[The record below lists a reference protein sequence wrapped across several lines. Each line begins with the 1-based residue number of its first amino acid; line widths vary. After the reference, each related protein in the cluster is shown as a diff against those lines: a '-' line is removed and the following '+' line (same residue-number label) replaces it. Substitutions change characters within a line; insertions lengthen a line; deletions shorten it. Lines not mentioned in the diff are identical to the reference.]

1 VLEVKLLH
9 AEYGLHNTVALK
21 GKNFLSAVNL
31 SLNKI
36 LKMLN
41 LDNKILYT
49 A

>member
-1 VLEVKLLH
+1 VLEVKLLD

-21 GKNFLSAVNL
+21 GKNFLSAVDL
-31 SLNKI
+31 SLNMI

-41 LDNKILYT
+41 LDNKILCT